1 MPDRVLLDT
10 NALIAGAGGNAEV
23 AISVMTIAELRIG
36 VLRARDATQRSLRL
50 GRLEQVEQTIEA
62 LPVDRAVAVEY
73 SRLVA
78 ILRDHGRTVRPI
90 DTLIAATARA
100 AELPVVTS
108 DRDFAPLADLAG
120 IAVRWE

>member
-1 MPDRVLLDT
+1 MADRVFLDT
-10 NALIAGAGGNAEV
+10 SALIAGAGGDAEV

-36 VLRARDATQRSLRL
+36 VLRAHNAAQRSLRL
-50 GRLEQVEQTIEA
+50 ARLEQVEQTIEA

-90 DTLIAATARA
+90 DTLIAATACAAGLAVVTADRHFEPL
-100 AELPVVTS
+100 AELGS
-108 DRDFAPLADLAG
+108 
-120 IAVRWE
+120 IAVRWT